1 MVQTDNNS
9 RVSLSASTIRSEK
22 ANSGNAHVSSDAQA
36 INLEKQQTANSEPSI
51 TQESISHKESRDVI
65 KSSKEQ
71 EEGTS
76 EEPRSSGAPI
86 QMTKFRRIIVF
97 LSLALTM
104 LLAALDLTI
113 VTTAIPKISEQFKA
127 LSDATWIAT
136 AYMLT
141 TTALQP
147 LYGRLSDT
155 FGRVPTLVASIVIF
169 IVGSGVCGGANSMG
183 VLIFGRAL
191 QGVGGAGLMALVFI
205 IISDVTS
212 EEERPAYLG
221 VLGAVWSVASVIGP
235 VLGGVFSEKVTWRWA
250 FYINL
255 PISGAVLIIVIVFLR
270 LPQPQGSLWSKLK
283 KIDFLGSLV
292 LIGAVVMLLLALT
305 WGGKNFPWKS
315 ARVICLLVFGVLA
328 LGVFMLIEWK
338 TSAEPTVP
346 LRMFRNRNV
355 SLSVIGQFFMGAAMF
370 TPMFFIPIWYT
381 IVKNSGTISAGLHL
395 LPYLLSISLVSVA
408 SGFLVTKTG
417 RYRAMVIAGT
427 ALFVVGT
434 GLMVLFDENIN
445 FGKQVGFMLL
455 MGVGLGFNIQILLI
469 VVQTASKT
477 EDMAASTTLF
487 LFMRVLGSSI
497 GVAVMQSVFQNA
509 LLPKLNQ
516 LIALYPEFA
525 QDFTNSIDDQSN
537 IYKNAAMPDDVRAQ
551 LIHVFVLA
559 LQKVFIAT
567 IPFAAVAFL
576 FTIPLKHI
584 PLRANTKFS
593 VGE

>member
-1 MVQTDNNS
+1 MVQANSNS
-9 RVSLSASTIRSEK
+9 RASLSASTVRSEETPG
-22 ANSGNAHVSSDAQA
+22 SGQASVSSASSSAGDA
-36 INLEKQQTANSEPSI
+36 EKKPANAEANVAQDSNEQKQTRAVKSE
-51 TQESISHKESRDVI
+51 
-65 KSSKEQ
+65 KEQ
-71 EEGTS
+71 EAGAGAS
-76 EEPRSSGAPI
+76 SADDSGEERGASSVPPP
-86 QMTKFRRIIVF
+86 MTKFRRMVVF
-97 LSLALTM
+97 VSLALTM

-127 LSDATWIAT
+127 LSEATWIAT

-155 FGRVPTLVASIVIF
+155 FGRVPTLISSIVIF

-205 IISDVTS
+205 IISDVTT

-250 FYINL
+250 FYVNL
-255 PISGAVLIIVIVFLR
+255 PIAGAVLLVVVFFLR
-270 LPQPQGSLWSKLK
+270 LPQPQGSLWTKLK

-292 LIGAVVMLLLALT
+292 LIGAVVMILLALT
-305 WGGKNFPWKS
+305 WGGKTFPWKS
-315 ARVICLLVFGVLA
+315 AKVICLLVFGILA

-427 ALFVVGT
+427 ALFVVGS
-434 GLMVLFDENIN
+434 GLMVLFDEDIN

-509 LLPKLNQ
+509 LLPKLAQ

-525 QDFTNSIDDQSN
+525 ADFMNSVDDQ
-537 IYKNAAMPDDVRAQ
+537 
-551 LIHVFVLA
+551 
-559 LQKVFIAT
+559 
-567 IPFAAVAFL
+567 
-576 FTIPLKHI
+576 
-584 PLRANTKFS
+584 
-593 VGE
+593 